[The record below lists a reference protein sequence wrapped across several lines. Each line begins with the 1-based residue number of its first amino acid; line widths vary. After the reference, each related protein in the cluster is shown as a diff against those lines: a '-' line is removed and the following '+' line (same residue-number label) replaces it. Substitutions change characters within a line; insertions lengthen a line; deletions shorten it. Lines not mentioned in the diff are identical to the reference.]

1 MGQLLN
7 RISKAIAL
15 PFIRNTIKL
24 STSTVLLMFIPL
36 IVTPI
41 LSRLYTPE
49 DYAAWG
55 IFSSTYYIIS
65 AFIFLSYENS
75 IVKCNN
81 PDDVPNL
88 VALSAFVCVSITT
101 IIAIVFALGKWFRL
115 PYFKDFPS
123 ILLLI
128 ILILATSTH
137 KLCGAIAN
145 REKRYGIMSVSN
157 ILNGSAQACIRILLG
172 LFPVVSYG
180 LLVGNV
186 AAHTVTAFFIL
197 ICLGDVIFNRAF
209 ISKISINE
217 IRRLAIVN
225 KKFPLYDM
233 PARLVEFA
241 MSNLTLII
249 LSLFY
254 AKTELGCYSMVIQ
267 FILVPIT
274 MIGTAMASVFYRE
287 ISESLNEEDL
297 IRTTTRQAAKIT
309 FAISVLPALFLA
321 LGGDKLLVY
330 ILGDQWEKAGKMALC
345 LAVYSVPLILSEP
358 LLPVFRAL
366 DRQELRF
373 KWNIVNLF
381 LSFSSL
387 ILSALYI
394 KDMYWVLVI
403 YSLCYGGIR
412 FLMFKEILH
421 LTNVRPS
428 TISPLFFPVIIVTYF
443 LLSVRLFLSVL

>member
-1 MGQLLN
+1 MSRLFYK
-7 RISKAIAL
+7 IKDAFSL

-36 IVTPI
+36 FVTPI

-75 IVKCNN
+75 IVKCNE
-81 PDDVPNL
+81 PEDVPSL
-88 VALSAFVCVSITT
+88 VALSALICWAITA
-101 IIAIVFALGKWFRL
+101 IIAIVFSLGKWFGF
-115 PYFKDFPS
+115 PFFKDFPS
-123 ILLLI
+123 ILLLV
-128 ILILATSTH
+128 LLLLATTTH

-157 ILNGSAQACIRILLG
+157 ILNGSAQASIRILLG
-172 LFPVVSYG
+172 FFPLVSYG

-186 AAHTVTAFFIL
+186 TAHAITAVFLI
-197 ICLGDVIFNRAF
+197 ICLRDVLFKRGFFSA
-209 ISKISINE
+209 ISFPE
-217 IRRLAIVN
+217 IKRLAIKN

-241 MSNLTLII
+241 MANLTLII
-249 LSLFY
+249 LSFFY
-254 AKTELGCYSMVIQ
+254 AKSELGCYSMVVQ

-274 MIGTAMASVFYRE
+274 MIGTAMAGVFYRE
-287 ISESLNEEDL
+287 ISESNDHIDL
-297 IRTTTRQAAKIT
+297 VRKTTRQAAKIT
-309 FAISVLPALFLA
+309 FAISVLPALFLV
-321 LGGDKLLVY
+321 LGGDRLLV
-330 ILGDQWEKAGKMALC
+330 IVLGEKWIAAGKMALC

-358 LLPVFRAL
+358 LLPVFRAM

-373 KWNIVNLF
+373 KWNLVNLIV
-381 LSFSSL
+381 SFSAL
-387 ILSALYI
+387 ILSALFI

-403 YSLCYGGIR
+403 YSICYGGVR
-412 FLMFKEILH
+412 FLMYREILRFH
-421 LTNVRPS
+421 VGS
-428 TISPLFFPVIIVTYF
+428 FQ
-443 LLSVRLFLSVL
+443 LS